1 VVQARNVRAAN
12 SEGTTMATIQLSD
25 TQSVILSAA
34 CARDSGLVL
43 PITASLKGGAV
54 DVVLTS
60 MIKKGLIE
68 AIPVE
73 AGAPVWREDED
84 GTPLTLVA
92 TAAGYM
98 ALGIVADTGAD
109 TAQEEEPATDM
120 ADQPETTPTEADS
133 VNPARKIR
141 EGTKQATLI
150 AMLERPEGATIA
162 EIMETTAWQ
171 PHSVRGFIAGALKK
185 KLGLNVTSEKV
196 DGRGRIYRLE
206 PAG

>member
-1 VVQARNVRAAN
+1 
-12 SEGTTMATIQLSD
+12 MATIQLSD

>member
-1 VVQARNVRAAN
+1 
-12 SEGTTMATIQLSD
+12 MATIQLSD
-25 TQSVILSAA
+25 TQSVILATA
-34 CARDSGLVL
+34 CAREGGLAL
-43 PITASLKGGAV
+43 PITASLKGAAV
-54 DVVLTS
+54 DMVLTS

-68 AIPVE
+68 AIPAEV
-73 AGAPVWREDED
+73 GIPVWREDED
-84 GTPLTLVA
+84 GTPLMLVA
-92 TAAGYM
+92 TAAAYM